1 MHRDLVELTVQKV
14 ARLAHHMM
22 PLERMRVPQRKVGA
36 LLREALQSG
45 AIDHAR
51 VTPKLLAELQSST

>member
-1 MHRDLVELTVQKV
+1 
-14 ARLAHHMM
+14 MM